1 MDDATNSPRHDGGE
15 TQDGAAERDTE
26 VYDVTDA
33 DAMFDL
39 ESFAAAAIADTT
51 EARAEEQPAATHDS
65 TNADNAKPVDA
76 KQVDAKEQP
85 SLGSDAAGPLM
96 IELIAT
102 RAELRR
108 VEGEL
113 EQRAEDAKGIDAER
127 VEMLDQQARL
137 KADFDNFRRRAERAR
152 TETYGQIVGEVV
164 GKLLPIADNLRRAL
178 DTAEMGAANRSLEL
192 EQFTQGIELIHKQLS
207 DTLKIYG
214 VAAIPTVGAT
224 FDPNVHEAI
233 ALEDSDE
240 FDSNTVIAEIVRG
253 YTLGGKLLRPAMV
266 KVAK

>member
-1 MDDATNSPRHDGGE
+1 MDDATNFPRHDGGE

-26 VYDVTDA
+26 VYEVTDA

-51 EARAEEQPAATHDS
+51 EARAEEQPAAMHDS
-65 TNADNAKPVDA
+65 PNANPIDSKPI
-76 KQVDAKEQP
+76 DAKEP
-85 SLGSDAAGPLM
+85 TSLGSDGAGPLM

-127 VEMLDQQARL
+127 KEMLDQQARL

-178 DTAEMGAANRSLEL
+178 DTAELVGANSSPEL
-192 EQFTQGIELIHKQLS
+192 VQFTQGVELIHKQLS

-233 ALEDSDE
+233 AIEDSDE
-240 FDSNTVIAEIVRG
+240 FDSNTVIAEVVRG

>member
-1 MDDATNSPRHDGGE
+1 MDDATNSPRYDDGE
-15 TQDGAAERDTE
+15 TLPDGNAQDETPERDTDVYE
-26 VYDVTDA
+26 VADA
-33 DAMFDL
+33 DAVFDL
-39 ESFAAAAIADTT
+39 ESFAADVDMTGALAVADHT
-51 EARAEEQPAATHDS
+51 ATHDP
-65 TNADNAKPVDA
+65 NAGL
-76 KQVDAKEQP
+76 VDAKEQP
-85 SLGSDAAGPLM
+85 ALGSDAAGPLM

-108 VEGEL
+108 VESEL
-113 EQRAEDAKGIDAER
+113 EQRAEEAKTIDAER
-127 VEMLDQQARL
+127 KEMLDQQARL

-178 DTAEMGAANRSLEL
+178 DTAEKVAANSSPEL
-192 EQFTQGIELIHKQLS
+192 EQFTRGVELIHKQLS

-214 VAAIPTVGAT
+214 VAAIPTVGAA

-233 ALEDSDE
+233 AIEDSDE
-240 FDSNTVIAEIVRG
+240 FDSNTVIAEVVCG

>member
-1 MDDATNSPRHDGGE
+1 LDDATNSSRYDDGETLPDGE
-15 TQDGAAERDTE
+15 TQDGATERDTD
-26 VYDVTDA
+26 VYEVTDA

-39 ESFAAAAIADTT
+39 EDFAA
-51 EARAEEQPAATHDS
+51 
-65 TNADNAKPVDA
+65 NDA
-76 KQVDAKEQP
+76 KQIDAKEQS

-127 VEMLDQQARL
+127 KEMLDQQARL

-152 TETYGQIVGEVV
+152 TDTYGQIVGEVV

-178 DTAEMGAANRSLEL
+178 DTAEMVAANRSPEL
-192 EQFTQGIELIHKQLS
+192 EQFTRGVELIHKQLS
-207 DTLKIYG
+207 DTLKTYG

-233 ALEDSDE
+233 AIEDSDE
-240 FDSNTVIAEIVRG
+240 FDSNMVIAEIVRG